1 MTTSLWKIFVS
12 LIVFVSLLTL
22 VSSGSGIRD
31 DMSSVWAGEDIGYL
45 NPATGMS
52 PGVPAGTALGAPSST
67 SGSTVPVA
75 GSWSL
80 TLEDGVMRY
89 ADLGL
94 SRYGEEVFGYGTMT
108 EGLIGREITAAGSV
122 ADSVLDLRLVTMGGS
137 CMYRLDLNVDAGT
150 VRGSYTVY
158 AVGELPRT
166 GSCYG
171 SRKAYPTQAGTSLS
185 GDDRTI
191 AIGGR
196 WRSSGQTLG

>member
-22 VSSGSGIRD
+22 VSSGSGIRED
-31 DMSSVWAGEDIGYL
+31 LHSYWAGEDIGYL

-52 PGVPAGTALGAPSST
+52 PGVPVGTDAALGAPSST
-67 SGSTVPVA
+67 SGPTVQVA

-80 TLEDGVMRY
+80 TLEDGVMKY
-89 ADLGL
+89 ADLDL
-94 SRYGEEVFGYGTMT
+94 SQYGEEVFGYGTMT
-108 EGLIGREITAAGSV
+108 EGLKNREITAAGSV
-122 ADSVLDLRLVTMGGS
+122 SGSVLDLRLVTMGGS
-137 CMYRLDLNVDAGT
+137 CMYRLDLDVGLGT
-150 VRGSYTVY
+150 VGGSYTVY

-171 SRKAYPTQAGTSLS
+171 SRKAYSAQAGISLS

-191 AIGGR
+191 AIGG
-196 WRSSGQTLG
+196 G